1 MNDAEKS
8 APRIL
13 VIDDDKTYKKILLR
27 RLLSFMPA
35 ARILDF
41 DDLTS
46 ARIALG
52 SDSSSFYDLVILDEH
67 LPDGRGVELLK
78 EGWFQ
83 DLAVLTISSD
93 TEPETV
99 GRVVGAGAMFF
110 LNKVQIKEPLF
121 EPLVRGLMDRN
132 KIQRIL
138 GQTREQEVRIGT
150 VRTLVSTLRHEIN
163 NPLGAV
169 LGAAYLMK
177 RSENAS
183 EEQIEA
189 ARLVEESGNR
199 IKHVLDELCAAIE
212 IDAVQKANQQVFHIP
227 GDRPWESGSTST
239 DKKKDS
245 EK

>member
-1 MNDAEKS
+1 MCEAQIRS
-8 APRIL
+8 PRIL
-13 VIDDDKTYKKILLR
+13 VIDDDKTYKKLLLR
-27 RLLSFMPA
+27 RLLSFMPSA
-35 ARILDF
+35 TILDF
-41 DDLTS
+41 DDLTT
-46 ARIALG
+46 ARVALS
-52 SDSSSFYDLVILDEH
+52 SDSGSYDLVILDEH

-93 TEPETV
+93 TEPETM

-132 KIQRIL
+132 KIQRVL
-138 GQTREQEVRIGT
+138 NETRDQEIRIGT
-150 VRTLVSTLRHEIN
+150 VRTLVATLRHEIN

-177 RSENAS
+177 RSQNAS

-212 IDAVQKANQQVFHIP
+212 IDAVQKANQKVFHIP
-227 GDRPWESGSTST
+227 GDRPWDPGVTP
-239 DKKKDS
+239 KKDT
-245 EK
+245 E